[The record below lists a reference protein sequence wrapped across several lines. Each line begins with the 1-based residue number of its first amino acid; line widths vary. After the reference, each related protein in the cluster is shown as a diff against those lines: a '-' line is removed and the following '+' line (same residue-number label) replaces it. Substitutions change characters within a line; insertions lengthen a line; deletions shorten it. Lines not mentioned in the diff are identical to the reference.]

1 MDMNYLDTKFGLM
14 ESIMRNTL
22 QKIKNLSSKMDM
34 FTDRLVTVERKMLHF
49 ERELHIVKLQQS
61 SSGKQ
66 PQHRLPPKYVP
77 QHTALP
83 PLPIYNPYFVRPR
96 PVPPLRPNRTTNQPP
111 ITQSASSHQLPA
123 PVPPIVNPDH
133 PPSHSISHSS
143 VDPPDH
149 TSANPPGNS
158 SAQLPHDPPAHI
170 QHHPYN
176 DSPNPETKDS
186 PHSPV
191 IDVLRTETTRPKRA
205 RHSST
210 DTELCSVMISPV
222 FEPRLKNRKV
232 LTSPVDD
239 IFESDILP
247 RLDNDFSNW
256 T

>member
-22 QKIKNLSSKMDM
+22 QKIENLSSKMDM

-61 SSGKQ
+61 LSGKQ
-66 PQHRLPPKYVP
+66 PQHRLLPKYVP

-83 PLPIYNPYFVRPR
+83 LLPIYNPYFVRPR
-96 PVPPLRPNRTTNQPP
+96 PVRPPLRPNRTTNQPP
-111 ITQSASSHQLPA
+111 ITQSALSSQLPA

-158 SAQLPHDPPAHI
+158 SAQPPWTHMTTFSTIHI
-170 QHHPYN
+170 MTPLIQRQKIHPILQLLTYSEQKQP
-176 DSPNPETKDS
+176 DQK
-186 PHSPV
+186 
-191 IDVLRTETTRPKRA
+191 
-205 RHSST
+205 
-210 DTELCSVMISPV
+210 ELDIVQRIQNSVV
-222 FEPRLKNRKV
+222 
-232 LTSPVDD
+232 
-239 IFESDILP
+239 
-247 RLDNDFSNW
+247 
-256 T
+256 

>member
-1 MDMNYLDTKFGLM
+1 
-14 ESIMRNTL
+14 
-22 QKIKNLSSKMDM
+22 MDM
-34 FTDRLVTVERKMLHF
+34 FTDRIITVERKMLHF

-61 SSGKQ
+61 SPGRH
-66 PQHRLPPKYVP
+66 PQHRLPPKYVS

-83 PLPIYNPYFVRPR
+83 PLPTYNPYFRRPK

-111 ITQSASSHQLPA
+111 ITQSASPPQLPA
-123 PVPPIVNPDH
+123 PVPPIINPDH

-158 SAQLPHDPPAHI
+158 SAQLPRDPPAYL
-170 QHHPYN
+170 QHHLHN
-176 DSPNPETKDS
+176 HSPNPETKDS

-191 IDVLRTETTRPKRA
+191 IDVLRTETTRPKRT

-210 DTELCSVMISPV
+210 DTELYIVMISPV
-222 FEPRLKNRKV
+222 FEPRLKNCKV
-232 LTSPVDD
+232 LTSPVND

-247 RLDNDFSNW
+247 RLNNDFSNW

>member
-1 MDMNYLDTKFGLM
+1 MDTNYLDTKFGLM
-14 ESIMRNTL
+14 ETMMRNTL
-22 QKIKNLSSKMDM
+22 QKIENISSKMDM
-34 FTDRLVTVERKMLHF
+34 FTDRIITVERKMLHF
-49 ERELHIVKLQQS
+49 EMELHIVKLQQS
-61 SSGKQ
+61 SPGRH

-83 PLPIYNPYFVRPR
+83 PLPTYNPYFRRPK

-111 ITQSASSHQLPA
+111 ITQSASPPQLPA
-123 PVPPIVNPDH
+123 PVPPIINPDH

-158 SAQLPHDPPAHI
+158 SAQLPRDPPAYL
-170 QHHPYN
+170 QHHLHN
-176 DSPNPETKDS
+176 HSPNPETKDS

-191 IDVLRTETTRPKRA
+191 IDVLRTETTRPKRT
-205 RHSST
+205 RHSSM
-210 DTELCSVMISPV
+210 DTELYNVMISPV

-232 LTSPVDD
+232 LTSPVND

-247 RLDNDFSNW
+247 RLNNDFSNW